1 MSKRV
6 TLFLKPNIIKKAR
19 AQAIEE
25 ETTLSKLAEKALDRY
40 LPRIV
45 RVTITEKDQKD
56 SKNF

>member
-6 TLFLKPNIIKKAR
+6 TLFLKPSTIKKAR

-25 ETTLSKLAEKALDRY
+25 ETTLSGLAEKALDEY

-45 RVTITEKDQKD
+45 RVTITEEDKEGN
-56 SKNF
+56 SK